1 MNSVTRTISG
11 YVYTFA
17 NLIIDSND
25 NVTMAGK
32 QKYWSN
38 RKLGERAITRIKKEL
53 GCNTLVSVEEVCET
67 RTMPI
72 EVFIANS
79 TVVEAEED

>member
-1 MNSVTRTISG
+1 MKSVTRTIIG

-17 NLIIDSND
+17 NLVIDSND
-25 NVTMAGK
+25 NVTMDSK
-32 QKYWSN
+32 QAYWSA
-38 RKLGERAITRIKKEL
+38 RKLGERAINRIKKEQ

-79 TVVEAEED
+79 TVVGAEED

>member
-1 MNSVTRTISG
+1 MNSVTRTING
-11 YVYTFA
+11 YEYTFA
-17 NLIIDSND
+17 DLVIDSND

-38 RKLGERAITRIKKEL
+38 RKLGERAINRIKKEL
-53 GCNTLVSVEEVCET
+53 GCNTLVGVEEVSEI

-72 EVFIANS
+72 DVFIANS
-79 TVVEAEED
+79 TVVEED